1 MKFTVAVH
9 DAPHASQA
17 ADSALQ
23 FVQAARA
30 AGHSVERVFFYH
42 DGVRMA
48 HAGQIAPQDE
58 RDLLP
63 GWRQLQKDG
72 TELAVCVAASLKRGL
87 VDEQERGRY
96 ELAAATLDPAFTIVG
111 LGQLIDAIV
120 SADRY
125 VEFAA

>member
-1 MKFTVAVH
+1 MKFTIAVH

-23 FVQAARA
+23 FVQAALA
-30 AGHSVERVFFYH
+30 ARHTVERVFFYH

-58 RDLLP
+58 KDLLP
-63 GWRQLQKDG
+63 GWRQIQRGG

-87 VDEQERGRY
+87 VNEQERERY
-96 ELAAATLDPAFTIVG
+96 ELPAATLDPAFTIVG
-111 LGQLIDAIV
+111 LGQLIEAIL

-125 VEFAA
+125 IEFAA